1 MHVKNPSLPSDPMIA
16 IFMGTYNGSEFLEE
30 QLESIAA
37 QTYKNWKL
45 VVSDDGSSDGTLE
58 ILRRYETLWGSA
70 KLEVRRGPSKGFAI
84 NFLSL
89 ACDKSIDA
97 DLYAFCDQ
105 DDVWLS
111 SKLNAAVE
119 LLKEHDMRI
128 PHLYGGRTM
137 CVDQNLNIMYPS
149 SLFIFPCG
157 FRNALVQNFAGGN
170 TMVFNLAAKR
180 LLESAGIQSVPV
192 HDWWTY
198 LLVSGAG
205 GHVYYDEYHYILYRQ
220 HPNALIGLNSGFMSR
235 LLSLI
240 SVVRGSFAQHND
252 LHVAALNQSR
262 ELLCPQ
268 SKGLLALFI
277 RLRGGSFL
285 QRMKKLEVCGLY
297 RQTWRG
303 TISLYLAAFFNK
315 L

>member
-1 MHVKNPSLPSDPMIA
+1 MSKRLRLQPEPKIA
-16 IFMGTYNGSEFLEE
+16 ILMATYNGSKFLEE

-37 QTYKNWKL
+37 QTYKNWGL
-45 VVSDDGSSDGTLE
+45 VVSDDGSSDETLE
-58 ILRRYETLWGSA
+58 ILRRYETLWGSS

-97 DLYAFCDQ
+97 DLYTFCDQ
-105 DDVWLS
+105 DDVWLP

-137 CVDQNLNIMYPS
+137 RVDQNLNIIQPS
-149 SLFIFPCG
+149 PLFVFPCG
-157 FRNALVQNFAGGN
+157 FRNALVQSIAGGN

-180 LLESAGIQSVPV
+180 LLESAGIQSVPF

-205 GHVYYDEYHYILYRQ
+205 GHVYYDQHQHIFYRQ
-220 HPNALIGLNSGFMSR
+220 HPNSVIGANSGFMSN

-240 SVVRGSFAQHND
+240 SVVGGSFKKHTD
-252 LHVAALNQSR
+252 LHLAALNQSR

-268 SKGLLALFI
+268 SKELLVLFM
-277 RLRGGSFL
+277 RWRGGNFL
-285 QRMKKLEVCGLY
+285 QRVRGIEVCGLY